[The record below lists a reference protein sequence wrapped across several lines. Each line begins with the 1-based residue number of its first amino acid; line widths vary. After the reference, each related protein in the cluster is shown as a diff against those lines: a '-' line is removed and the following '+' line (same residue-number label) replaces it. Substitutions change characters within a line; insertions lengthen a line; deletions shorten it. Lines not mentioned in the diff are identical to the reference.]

1 MINKKSFV
9 LLLFALLL
17 LGCKTSD
24 SEKKKLINVQ
34 EYILPIEENAEVTS
48 FYYKDGEIYYNV
60 SHLSY
65 YEMMITETSGGYRY
79 TDDLSTEIHVYDV
92 ECDTDELVYR
102 FDDTRPTEI
111 TNILATTD
119 TIYWEEYSD
128 TGFSICSITKNVDG
142 VYLPPERLFTSAD
155 IESTMYSISPCIY
168 NDILYWYEPND
179 IYFRLVGYENGH
191 IYKHQNDIFL
201 SSPYETPLM
210 ANGLFSYAKKE
221 DTIKVF
227 STKALKETE
236 VIDCSFSDIGTVFSG
251 KHFITWTDG
260 YYHNYDIE
268 VYNIREKSAKK
279 LDLDYFF
286 SIGLIDDFLF
296 VDTDKELL
304 MYQCDSLEKIKSWP
318 GRYLFILQNDE
329 GDLFC
334 QNLDTGG
341 ILIITK

>member
-128 TGFSICSITKNVDG
+128 TGFSI
-142 VYLPPERLFTSAD
+142 
-155 IESTMYSISPCIY
+155 
-168 NDILYWYEPND
+168 
-179 IYFRLVGYENGH
+179 
-191 IYKHQNDIFL
+191 
-201 SSPYETPLM
+201 
-210 ANGLFSYAKKE
+210 
-221 DTIKVF
+221 
-227 STKALKETE
+227 
-236 VIDCSFSDIGTVFSG
+236 
-251 KHFITWTDG
+251 
-260 YYHNYDIE
+260 
-268 VYNIREKSAKK
+268 
-279 LDLDYFF
+279 
-286 SIGLIDDFLF
+286 
-296 VDTDKELL
+296 
-304 MYQCDSLEKIKSWP
+304 
-318 GRYLFILQNDE
+318 
-329 GDLFC
+329 
-334 QNLDTGG
+334 
-341 ILIITK
+341 